1 MSSSSPC
8 LVIELN
14 SLLRRH
20 YLQQNGSSTYTT
32 QQEDINAQITMY
44 QRAVR
49 EVLDQCGT
57 HLSIATE
64 LTPEQKVELKG
75 AAPKRFTQLYT
86 AFGEVL
92 TSLL

>member
-1 MSSSSPC
+1 
-8 LVIELN
+8 
-14 SLLRRH
+14 
-20 YLQQNGSSTYTT
+20 
-32 QQEDINAQITMY
+32 MY